1 MFFFATKNI
10 KYIKS
15 IALSALSSLSG
26 AISNSQWAVIFSWQ
40 FEQRYSSFSISS
52 NVLEIPSLTN
62 APFENF
68 KCLELI
74 KGVTWQQSYVLFV
87 KKKLDIRHICSRQMM
102 VQKAANYKE
111 IRGKG
116 GKYLICPR
124 IYHLV

>member
-1 MFFFATKNI
+1 MFFFPTKNI

-15 IALSALSSLSG
+15 ITLSALSSLSG

-87 KKKLDIRHICSRQMM
+87 KIYVIFVRGKWK

-111 IRGKG
+111 ISGKG

-124 IYHLV
+124 IYNLI